1 MVCLSSFVV
10 SATLAATTLAWV
22 IPKALPWA
30 NLAISASP
38 DDRYLYRT
46 KTKEPF
52 FWIADTNWEL
62 FHKLNRTDVDLYLA
76 DRATKGFNV
85 IQAVVLSKYNV
96 TTVPNFY
103 RDLAI
108 NNDDVTQPNEGY
120 FSFVDWVVTRAAEYG
135 ILICFVPTW
144 GRYVNWGWYGT
155 LGYKL
160 FDVDNAEVFGRY
172 LGKRYPGIPKLMG
185 GDSNAFW
192 ANNVPQ
198 ARQAWR
204 DDPESD
210 PKSHLGPIE
219 DTRDI
224 WAAMMKG
231 FKEEEA
237 KLGYDAFVSYQP
249 MSPWIVDPPTP
260 FPYGHNYINGSYG
273 TLSMDAVQSGH
284 ERPDPNSLDAGFT
297 VLRPWD
303 SRKNYENILH
313 MRDELSGPVMDVENH
328 YEGAHDSFNTSKPV
342 WNSSDVR
349 HGYYPAVLS
358 GACGITYGSLPLGL
372 SKNAS
377 WHEAIHWA
385 GAKETGYVGH
395 LFKGLSKKQFRGLQP
410 AREFISSPN
419 GASDNILAF
428 DADRYITGIIT
439 SGQYWVYS
447 GWGDAF
453 TVDLAAIARQWRTS
467 APITAQWFN
476 PRTAGLES
484 VGSKAIQAK
493 GKKTFT
499 PPTSGG
505 VDFDWVLILE
515 LTKGDCI

>member
-1 MVCLSSFVV
+1 
-10 SATLAATTLAWV
+10 
-22 IPKALPWA
+22 
-30 NLAISASP
+30 
-38 DDRYLYRT
+38 
-46 KTKEPF
+46 
-52 FWIADTNWEL
+52 
-62 FHKLNRTDVDLYLA
+62 
-76 DRATKGFNV
+76 
-85 IQAVVLSKYNV
+85 
-96 TTVPNFY
+96 
-103 RDLAI
+103 
-108 NNDDVTQPNEGY
+108 
-120 FSFVDWVVTRAAEYG
+120 
-135 ILICFVPTW
+135 
-144 GRYVNWGWYGT
+144 
-155 LGYKL
+155 
-160 FDVDNAEVFGRY
+160 
-172 LGKRYPGIPKLMG
+172 
-185 GDSNAFW
+185 
-192 ANNVPQ
+192 
-198 ARQAWR
+198 
-204 DDPESD
+204 
-210 PKSHLGPIE
+210 
-219 DTRDI
+219 
-224 WAAMMKG
+224 
-231 FKEEEA
+231 
-237 KLGYDAFVSYQP
+237 
-249 MSPWIVDPPTP
+249 
-260 FPYGHNYINGSYG
+260 
-273 TLSMDAVQSGH
+273 MDAVQSGH

-313 MRDELSGPVMDVENH
+313 MRDEFPGPVMDVENH

-358 GACGITYGSLPLGL
+358 GACGITYGSLPVQQSYDNMSLIASPDRYMEPQLGL

-395 LFKGLSKKQFRGLQP
+395 LFKGLSKKQFQGLQP

-428 DADRYITGIIT
+428 DADRYITGMIT

-453 TVDLAAIARQWRTS
+453 AIDLAAIARQWRTS
-467 APITAQWFN
+467 APMTARWFN

-484 VGSKAIQAK
+484 VDSKAIQAK

-515 LTKGDCI
+515 LTKGECV